1 MERLL
6 PHNIEAEE
14 GVLGSIILDPEAI
27 PQVADFL
34 RPEDFY
40 RDAHRHIFAA
50 VIDLHRAHTP
60 ADLITLCEELER
72 RGQLRDIGGAA
83 AVSSLVN
90 AVPTSANV
98 EYYARIV
105 ERAAMMRRLV
115 HAAGQMAALAY
126 NEPDSR
132 EALERSMRL
141 LLAIS
146 DRHQNEGEQDFEE
159 VLDEL
164 LEETYNRMEGSLSHH
179 LLQTGLPALNAAVS
193 GIDRGELVYLA
204 GRPGTGKSVLGL
216 DMADAV
222 AGQVK
227 EQGGTVFYYTLEMS
241 ATQQVRRLVAARARI
256 NTQLIRTGF
265 RGAYGELADEELS
278 KFNQKAQALRERLK
292 GTLFIHKQPISVDRL
307 YERLYNAV
315 LTKHCRFVVIDQ
327 LDLLEDEDRFREH
340 DQISYASKRLKQIAR
355 DLNLPILCL
364 VQLNREVEHRH
375 GLAEKRPIL
384 PDFRYSGRLEQDA
397 DQVWFLFRPSMYE
410 ARPEDCHWAEYGEI
424 ILGKMRDGQR
434 GLIVPYR
441 FIEPYALI
449 EAWPGDWERPVV
461 A

>member
-27 PQVADFL
+27 PQIADFL

-50 VIDLHRAHTP
+50 VIDLHRDHTP
-60 ADLITLCEELER
+60 ADLITLCEELDR
-72 RGQLRDIGGAA
+72 RGQLKDIGGTASVA
-83 AVSSLVN
+83 SLVN

-105 ERAAMMRRLV
+105 ERASMMRRLV

-126 NEPDSR
+126 SEQDAH
-132 EALERSMRL
+132 EALERSMRML
-141 LLAIS
+141 LQIS
-146 DRHQNEGEQDFEE
+146 DRYQDDQEQDFEE
-159 VLDEL
+159 VLVEL
-164 LEETYNRMEGSLSHH
+164 LEETYNRMEGSVSQH
-179 LLQTGLPALNAAVS
+179 LLQTGLPALNAAIS
-193 GIDRGELVYLA
+193 GIDRGELVYVA

-216 DMADAV
+216 DVADAV

-265 RGAYGELADEELS
+265 RGAFGELEAEELHR
-278 KFNQKAQALRERLK
+278 FNQKAQALRERLA
-292 GTLFIHKQPISVDRL
+292 GTLFIHKKPISVDRL

-315 LTKHCRFVVIDQ
+315 LTRNCRFVVIDQ
-327 LDLLEDEDRFREH
+327 LDLLEDERRDREH

-410 ARPEDCHWAEYGEI
+410 ARPQDCHWSEYGEI

-441 FIEPYALI
+441 FVEPYALI
-449 EAWPGDWERPVV
+449 EEWPSDWERPVV
-461 A
+461 E

>member
-6 PHNIEAEE
+6 PYNIEAEE
-14 GVLGSIILDPEAI
+14 GVLGSLILDPEAI

-40 RDAHRHIFAA
+40 RDAHRQIYAA

-60 ADLITLCEELER
+60 ADLITLCEELDR
-72 RGQLRDIGGAA
+72 RGQLKAIGGTAS
-83 AVSSLVN
+83 VSSLVN

-98 EYYARIV
+98 EYYASIV
-105 ERAAMMRRLV
+105 ERAAMMRRLI

-126 NEPDSR
+126 NEQDPR
-132 EALERSMRL
+132 EALEQSMRL
-141 LLAIS
+141 LLRIS
-146 DRHQNEGEQDFEE
+146 DRHQDDQEQDFEE

-164 LEETYNRMEGSLSHH
+164 LEETYNRMEGSVSQH

-204 GRPGTGKSVLGL
+204 GRPGSGKSVLGL
-216 DMADAV
+216 AMADAA

-265 RGAYGELADEELS
+265 RGAYGELAAEELAR
-278 KFNQKAQALRERLK
+278 FNQKAQALRERLK
-292 GTLFIHKQPISVDRL
+292 GTLFIHKKPISVDRL

-315 LTKHCRFVVIDQ
+315 LTKNCQFVVIDQ
-327 LDLLEDEDRFREH
+327 LDLLEDERREREH

-355 DLNLPILCL
+355 ELNLPILCL

-410 ARPEDCHWAEYGEI
+410 ARPQDCHWAEYGEI

-441 FIEPYALI
+441 FLEPYASI
-449 EAWPGDWERPVV
+449 EDWPGDWERPIV